1 MRSDQMLLKTG
12 VSHTARVD
20 LLSYIDFEPIGHMTW
35 KLLSFKAHFYIM
47 KCIKNSY
54 KI

>member
-1 MRSDQMLLKTG
+1 MRSDKMLLKTG

-35 KLLSFKAHFYIM
+35 KLLSFKAHF
-47 KCIKNSY
+47 
-54 KI
+54 